1 MASETVENYLKA
13 LHTLCEESPSGE
25 AGLAKL
31 ATLLGVTKGTAT
43 SMVKRLV
50 AMKLAKAQ
58 RYGGITLTASGRAAA
73 LDVLRR
79 HRLIETFLVQTLG
92 FDWSEVHAEA
102 ERLEHAVSPRLLDRL
117 DAFLGR
123 PTADPHGDPI
133 PDAKGR
139 MPGVGGGRST
149 SRGNSRPLSECANG
163 SRVRIARIRNQS
175 ESFLKLLD
183 AHKIKP
189 GTMVTVTA
197 IDAVAGTLEFVTT
210 SSAARS
216 KPLVLSMASAEG
228 IAVEG

>member
-13 LHTLCEESPSGE
+13 LHTLSEESPTGE
-25 AGLAKL
+25 AGLARV
-31 ATLLGVTKGTAT
+31 AAVLGVTKGTAT
-43 SMVKRLV
+43 SMIKRLV
-50 AMKLAKAQ
+50 SMKFAKAQ
-58 RYGGITLTASGRAAA
+58 RYGGITLTASGKAAA

-139 MPGVGGGRST
+139 LPGGKASGKGKFHT
-149 SRGNSRPLSECANG
+149 LADCAKG
-163 SRVRIARIRNQS
+163 SRVRISRIRNQS
-175 ESFLKLLD
+175 ASFLKLLD
-183 AHKIKP
+183 AHGIRP
-189 GTMVTVTA
+189 GTQVTITT
-197 IDAVAGTLEFVTT
+197 IDPVAGTLELSTT
-210 SSAARS
+210 PRS

-228 IAVEG
+228 ILVLNAAG

>member
-13 LHTLCEESPSGE
+13 LHTLCEESPTEE

-31 ATLLGVTKGTAT
+31 AAVLGVTKGTAT

-50 AMKLAKAQ
+50 GMKLAKAQ
-58 RYGGITLTASGRAAA
+58 RYGGITLTAAGRSAA

-102 ERLEHAVSPRLLDRL
+102 ELLEHAVSPRLLDRL

-139 MPGVGGGRST
+139 LPGGSTAARSK
-149 SRGNSRPLSECANG
+149 SRPLADCIKGTRA
-163 SRVRIARIRNQS
+163 RISRIRNQS

-183 AHKIKP
+183 AHGIRP
-189 GTMVTVTA
+189 GTEVTVTA
-197 IDAVAGTLEFVTT
+197 IDPIAGTLELA
-210 SSAARS
+210 SGPRS
-216 KPLVLSMASAEG
+216 KPLVLSTASAAG
-228 IAVEG
+228 ISVEDH

>member
-13 LHTLCEESPSGE
+13 LHTLCEESPTGE

-58 RYGGITLTASGRAAA
+58 RYGGITLTASGKAAA

-79 HRLIETFLVQTLG
+79 HRLIETFLVHTLG

-117 DAFLGR
+117 DVFLGR

-139 MPGVGGGRST
+139 IPG
-149 SRGNSRPLSECANG
+149 GNSTRTPARPLSECAKG

-183 AHKIKP
+183 AHKIRP
-189 GTMVTVTA
+189 GTIVTVTT
-197 IDAVAGTLEFVTT
+197 IDPVAGTLELSTT
-210 SSAARS
+210 PASART
-216 KPLVLSMASAEG
+216 KPLVLSTASAEG

>member
-13 LHTLCEESPSGE
+13 LHTLCEESPTGE

-58 RYGGITLTASGRAAA
+58 RYGGITLTATGRAAA

-79 HRLIETFLVQTLG
+79 HRLIETFLVRTLG

-117 DAFLGR
+117 DAFLGH

-139 MPGVGGGRST
+139 IPGSGGSTARSA
-149 SRGNSRPLSECANG
+149 SRPLSECAKG

-183 AHKIKP
+183 AHKIRP
-189 GTMVTVTA
+189 GAIVTVTS
-197 IDAVAGTLEFVTT
+197 IDSVAGTLELATAPH
-210 SSAARS
+210 SARA
-216 KPLVLSMASAEG
+216 KPLVLSTTSAEG
-228 IAVEG
+228 ISVEG

>member
-13 LHTLCEESPSGE
+13 LHTLCDESPTGE

-58 RYGGITLTASGRAAA
+58 RYGGITLTTSGKAAA

-139 MPGVGGGRST
+139 FPAPAAAARKKP
-149 SRGNSRPLSECANG
+149 RPLASCPKG

-183 AHKIKP
+183 AHKIRP
-189 GTMVTVTA
+189 GAMVTVTT
-197 IDAVAGTLEFVTT
+197 IDPVAGTLEVSTT
-210 SSAARS
+210 TRS
-216 KPLVLSMASAEG
+216 KALVLSTASAEG
-228 IAVEG
+228 IAVE

>member
-13 LHTLCEESPSGE
+13 LHTLSEESPTGQ
-25 AGLAKL
+25 AGPARLA
-31 ATLLGVTKGTAT
+31 AVLGVTKGTAT

-58 RYGGITLTASGRAAA
+58 RYGGITLTASGKAAA

-139 MPGVGGGRST
+139 FPAPAAAAR
-149 SRGNSRPLSECANG
+149 NKPRPLASCPKG
-163 SRVRIARIRNQS
+163 SRVRISRIRNQS

-183 AHKIKP
+183 AHKIRP
-189 GTMVTVTA
+189 GTQVTITT
-197 IDAVAGTLEFVTT
+197 IDPVAGTLELSAT
-210 SSAARS
+210 SRS